1 MNQKLSEFLA
11 EKFKEVK
18 RFFILFA
25 RVMHGSFLTF
35 NLAKGSEAA
44 AGISYYTL
52 FSMFPLLLC
61 FVAVGSFFVDQ
72 STIETNCSN
81 SCLRYSPS
89 RKTSSSITF
98 NRFSNRAA
106 WCQRFPYWACCG
118 LPHPF
123 FSDHPKYQ
131 RCVAFGFSTQ
141 FYSYAALV
149 AGDHR
154 CTGTIA
160 HFFVFHTHP
169 YKFVQQFRFEHWLFI
184 TKQVSLILFLQPGFT
199 GSDPGLHPIRTLLL
213 GSTDQS

>member
-72 STIETNCSN
+72 STVENELIQFLPTVFPVSQDLIINN
-81 SCLRYSPS
+81 IQQVFKS
-89 RKTSSSITF
+89 RGVVSALSILGLLWTATSV
-98 NRFSNRAA
+98 FSVIIRNINAA
-106 WCQRFPYWACCG
+106 WPSAS
-118 LPHPF
+118 PHSF
-123 FSDHPKYQ
+123 IRMRLWSL
-131 RCVAFGFSTQ
+131 AII
-141 FYSYAALV
+141 AAL
-149 AGDHR
+149 A
-154 CTGTIA
+154 
-160 HFFVFHTHP
+160 
-169 YKFVQQFRFEHWLFI
+169 
-184 TKQVSLILFLQPGFT
+184 
-199 GSDPGLHPIRTLLL
+199 LLL
-213 GSTDQS
+213 IFRLSFSPL